1 MIVVQYAKKKFFS
14 IVDLLKLAAS
24 LLVRRTCVSL
34 RLVLTAYG
42 FLLTLRYVLT
52 LRNITFTFFERK
64 TTMKFILLIA
74 ADEAKEAAMNPAEM
88 DQIVAAYGPYTNA
101 LMQAGVLVAGER
113 LKASS
118 NATTVRIRDGKT
130 SVLDGPYADTK
141 EQLGGFYIID
151 VADLDAA
158 LTWAARCPSAP
169 IGSIEV
175 RPIWSM

>member
-1 MIVVQYAKKKFFS
+1 
-14 IVDLLKLAAS
+14 
-24 LLVRRTCVSL
+24 
-34 RLVLTAYG
+34 
-42 FLLTLRYVLT
+42 
-52 LRNITFTFFERK
+52 
-64 TTMKFILLIA
+64 MKFILLIA

-130 SVLDGPYADTK
+130 SVLDGSYADTK